1 MKIDDIKTLVNL
13 MSEHDLSEIKIENN
27 GDNLCLK
34 RGSKVTQIQPSAMPI
49 FAPAPAAA
57 SPAPA
62 PAAETAEK
70 SAPEKRS
77 AEETIVSP
85 LVGTFYRCPS
95 PDAPSFVKVG
105 DSVGPDT
112 VVGIIEAMKVMN
124 EIKAEK
130 SGVIRE
136 CLVENGQ
143 AVEFGQVL
151 YVIE

>member
-27 GDNLCLK
+27 GDNLCIK
-34 RGSKVTQIQPSAMPI
+34 RGGKVTQIQQL
-49 FAPAPAAA
+49 APQVLTPAAAVAPAAA
-57 SPAPA
+57 A
-62 PAAETAEK
+62 PAAEKAASPAAEK
-70 SAPEKRS
+70 PA
-77 AEETIVSP
+77 AEETITSP
-85 LVGTFYRCPS
+85 LVGTFDRCPS
-95 PDAPSFVKVG
+95 PDAPSFVKIG
-105 DSVGPDT
+105 DSVTPDT

-136 CLVENGQ
+136 CMVENGQ

-151 YVIE
+151 FVIE